1 MRYVKAKAFAILE
14 IMLATMLLIGLVYL
28 VLHSTSLF
36 HKNQSDQ
43 QLGVELSPLISNTIE
58 TIAATDPGQ
67 LNTSS
72 GGQNLILDASTSN
85 KICPN
90 NTTGLLKNV
99 SSAYLD
105 SMQISGFSLCSAK
118 VVIQPAST

>member
-1 MRYVKAKAFAILE
+1 MRRTKAFAILE

-43 QLGVELSPLISNTIE
+43 ELGVELSALVSNAIE
-58 TIAATDPGQ
+58 TIGATDVAS
-67 LNTSS
+67 LNTNSS
-72 GGQNLILDASTSN
+72 GQNLILDASTN
-85 KICPN
+85 KVCPN
-90 NTTGLLKNV
+90 NTTGLLKDV